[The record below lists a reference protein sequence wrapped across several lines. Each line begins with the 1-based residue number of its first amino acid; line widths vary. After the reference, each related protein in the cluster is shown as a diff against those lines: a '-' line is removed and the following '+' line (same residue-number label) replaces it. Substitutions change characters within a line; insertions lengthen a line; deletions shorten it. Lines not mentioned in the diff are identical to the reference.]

1 MTDDM
6 FDNFPL
12 MADKIRVKS
21 TKVLLCS
28 EMRNGTMVVMV
39 FCGALCPIELRELVR
54 QVIFFE
60 SKRFH
65 VGNGVT
71 ADFFRV
77 HSFRT
82 FSVTIVFSC
91 DLDTFKVNRKH
102 LGTFSVYVM

>member
-39 FCGALCPIELRELVR
+39 FCGALEP
-54 QVIFFE
+54 
-60 SKRFH
+60 
-65 VGNGVT
+65 N
-71 ADFFRV
+71 
-77 HSFRT
+77 RT
-82 FSVTIVFSC
+82 
-91 DLDTFKVNRKH
+91 
-102 LGTFSVYVM
+102 